1 MPFFMV
7 LCYEGGESDKKKV
20 RKIEAKDEREA
31 AETVCGGA
39 LLERGKLGQLRAV
52 VSPLAR
58 PSDKTPFY
66 VREA

>member
-7 LCYEGGESDKKKV
+7 LCYEGGKSDKKKV
-20 RKIEAKDEREA
+20 RKIEAKNEREA

-52 VSPLAR
+52 VSPLAK
-58 PSDKTPFY
+58 PGDKTAFY
-66 VREA
+66 VRGA